1 MIVLSPQLSFHPSSP
16 DVICLTLVVALP
28 NKIEILT
35 LFQAGNTACTCSSTE
50 QTLFCS
56 LKQFKQILP
65 FPFFDILQVLSDV
78 LLDHSR
84 PTLEAFNKID

>member
-35 LFQAGNTACTCSSTE
+35 LFQAGNTACSSTE

-56 LKQFKQILP
+56 LK
-65 FPFFDILQVLSDV
+65 
-78 LLDHSR
+78 
-84 PTLEAFNKID
+84 